1 MLHKDPDQKSHKTG
15 HFAKQLLER
24 FIKEQPRNSYEKVFG
39 SSSTVIAAAQIAH
52 YHGAH
57 IDNIEK
63 LLHNPGSTQQRL
75 TRIGGPHGGG
85 GLGMPEPLLYG
96 YTNNNNTSSENN
108 NNSSSSLGLYSKM
121 VFLYSDAPDRVR
133 LIKTFPP

>member
-1 MLHKDPDQKSHKTG
+1 MLHKDPDHKSYKTG
-15 HFAKQLLER
+15 HYAKQLLER

-52 YHGAH
+52 YHGAD
-57 IDNIEK
+57 IENVEK

-85 GLGMPEPLLYG
+85 GLGIPEPLLHDYRPQKRDD
-96 YTNNNNTSSENN
+96 TSN
-108 NNSSSSLGLYSKM
+108 
-121 VFLYSDAPDRVR
+121 D
-133 LIKTFPP
+133 